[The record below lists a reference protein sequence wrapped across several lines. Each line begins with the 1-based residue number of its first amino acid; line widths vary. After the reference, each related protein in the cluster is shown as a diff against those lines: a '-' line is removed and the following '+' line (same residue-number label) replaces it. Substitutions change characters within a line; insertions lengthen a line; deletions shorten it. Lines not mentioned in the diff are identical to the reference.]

1 MKVNTQSQSFAHI
14 NPQEIN
20 NSNNQQVQN
29 LDFNINQNDFS
40 SILKNTEVAAKQ
52 TAFENLMDRLT
63 KQEKIIFK
71 NPSIANINVYKS
83 IVKDILNIAATN
95 FTISEME
102 LYSNAGY
109 RKFVNASDIIDKEL
123 QSLMNEF
130 LESNKVSM
138 NVMDSF
144 ANIKGLLLEM
154 FI

>member
-1 MKVNTQSQSFAHI
+1 MKVNIQSQSFGHI

-20 NSNNQQVQN
+20 NSNGNQIQN

-52 TAFENLMDRLT
+52 TAFESLMDRLT

-71 NPSIANINVYKS
+71 NPSVANINVYKS
-83 IVKDILNIAATN
+83 IVRDILNVAANN
-95 FTISEME
+95 FTVSEME
-102 LYSNAGY
+102 LYSNEGY
-109 RKFVNASDIIDKEL
+109 RKFVSASDVIDKEL

-130 LESNKVSM
+130 LESNKISM

-144 ANIKGLLLEM
+144 ANIKGLLLEI